1 MTSSCS
7 DIRGQLVKLAKWGD
21 TGIVGAMKLP
31 RIQIGVVGAGECN
44 EDVARQAEG
53 VGRAVARAGAV
64 LVCGGLGGVM
74 EAAARGARHEGGF
87 TLGLLPGVDKETANE
102 FIDCAVATGLGHF
115 RNFLVAQTANALV
128 AVAGRYGTLSEI
140 GMALNLGK
148 PVVGLGSWEVD
159 GVVQAS
165 SPEEAVKLA
174 LAAAR

>member
-1 MTSSCS
+1 
-7 DIRGQLVKLAKWGD
+7 
-21 TGIVGAMKLP
+21 
-31 RIQIGVVGAGECN
+31 
-44 EDVARQAEG
+44 
-53 VGRAVARAGAV
+53 
-64 LVCGGLGGVM
+64 M

-165 SPEEAVKLA
+165 SPEEAVRLA